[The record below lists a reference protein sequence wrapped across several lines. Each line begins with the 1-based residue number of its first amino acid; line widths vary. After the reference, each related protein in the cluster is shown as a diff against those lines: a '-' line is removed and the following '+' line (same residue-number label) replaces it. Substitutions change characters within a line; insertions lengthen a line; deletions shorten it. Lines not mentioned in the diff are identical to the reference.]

1 MSDKVDETTNDIEG
15 DTQDE
20 IEMLKTKMGKVNLT
34 EILKNF
40 R

>member
-1 MSDKVDETTNDIEG
+1 MDDKVDETTIVMAE

-20 IEMLKTKMGKVNLT
+20 IEMLKKKIDKIKLT